1 MLMSFLLFCGAA
13 LAAEY
18 VYSAS
23 VEGEISLYIS
33 PDDESHV
40 ITKIPACSRL
50 KLLETERTWGLVEFN
65 NKAGWINLSFT
76 RANYSKAAEAT
87 GNDFTKS
94 VQVKAKDTK
103 AVLYNVPSDDIRL
116 GSSEKYSI
124 PNNTVLKITRQTD
137 SGWGLVSMHGKY
149 AWIKM
154 SENDKS
160 VDFGIECPIGSWL
173 IATKVDNDE
182 VWERIKKG
190 ELKGFSI
197 EAFVNLEE
205 LNLNQIS
212 RMSKEKLESIE
223 VSPSFWDKL
232 KSIIAEAL
240 GKPQEEQP
248 TPEEVVEEI
257 AEEVAVEEEP
267 VVEMAEEQPEEPKVE
282 EIVEEVVVAVEE
294 TTETPEDGVKELEA
308 IIEQLKETIA
318 EKEAE
323 IEELKK
329 ANQKLSRQPSVKPVK
344 MTCETKPNPRDVIE
358 KLKAGTYFNK

>member
-1 MLMSFLLFCGAA
+1 MLVPNKPIYRRT
-13 LAAEY
+13 E
-18 VYSAS
+18 
-23 VEGEISLYIS
+23 EGEEFYIQF
-33 PDDESHV
+33 DEKTIEHLAHNYL
-40 ITKIPACSRL
+40 KNNRL
-50 KLLETERTWGLVEFN
+50 E
-65 NKAGWINLSFT
+65 SFT
-76 RANYSKAAEAT
+76 
-87 GNDFTKS
+87 
-94 VQVKAKDTK
+94 
-103 AVLYNVPSDDIRL
+103 
-116 GSSEKYSI
+116 
-124 PNNTVLKITRQTD
+124 TD
-137 SGWGLVSMHGKY
+137 HIQEETDLCVVES
-149 AWIKM
+149 WIKM